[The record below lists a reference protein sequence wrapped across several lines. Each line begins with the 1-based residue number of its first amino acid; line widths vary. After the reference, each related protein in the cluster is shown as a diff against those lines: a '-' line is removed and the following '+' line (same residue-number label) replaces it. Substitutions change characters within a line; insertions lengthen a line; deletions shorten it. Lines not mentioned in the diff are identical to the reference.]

1 MEAKEIITL
10 ALGLIGGGGIAALI
24 TAIASSKKTGTDIV
38 DVNVNNAIELQEIAM
53 RNYKDN
59 TERLKMAEELLIK
72 VRQDLELA
80 ERYIYYLERFIESKG
95 LSITKETKTKFHRG
109 C

>member
-1 MEAKEIITL
+1 M
-10 ALGLIGGGGIAALI
+10 
-24 TAIASSKKTGTDIV
+24 
-38 DVNVNNAIELQEIAM
+38 NVNNAIELQEIAM

-80 ERYIYYLERFIESKG
+80 ERYICYLERFIEDNG
-95 LSITKETKTKFHRG
+95 LAVTKETKQKFNR
-109 C
+109 CN

>member
-1 MEAKEIITL
+1 MEIKEIITL
-10 ALGLIGGGGIAALI
+10 ILGLIGGGGIAALI
-24 TAIASSKKTGTDIV
+24 TAIANSKKTGTDIV

-59 TERLKMAEELLIK
+59 TERLKVAEELLIK

-80 ERYIYYLERFIESKG
+80 ERYICYLERFIETNG
-95 LSITKETKTKFHRG
+95 LTVNKETKQKFDR
-109 C
+109 CN